1 MRIKTDYMRKIS
13 CPKNLWALFLADKLG
28 EKGIFKLFPTAKF
41 NETPFS
47 AVFLTPTLF
56 QEAIVK
62 KARKNWGE
70 QGEPLQENGS
80 NTRET
85 SGNSEIWKCW
95 GGRSIWLRTNNRKHL
110 MCVFLKNTL
119 PCSKWIWQWVISWVS
134 IEGRSSLMRLVK
146 CRPHTVT
153 VFGAGSRAGTCFR
166 KPAAWTRHFQKTYG
180 SSTCT
185 WRWSEEAL
193 VGWEKF

>member
-1 MRIKTDYMRKIS
+1 MRIKIDYMRKIS

-47 AVFLTPTLF
+47 AVF

-70 QGEPLQENGS
+70 HGEPLQENGS

-95 GGRSIWLRTNNRKHL
+95 GGRSIGMIKNKQQKASNVCIFKKH
-110 MCVFLKNTL
+110 
-119 PCSKWIWQWVISWVS
+119 S
-134 IEGRSSLMRLVK
+134 
-146 CRPHTVT
+146 
-153 VFGAGSRAGTCFR
+153 
-166 KPAAWTRHFQKTYG
+166 
-180 SSTCT
+180 
-185 WRWSEEAL
+185 AL
-193 VGWEKF
+193 F